1 MKRFYK
7 YVTLTDKTAEG
18 YGLLLDNKPV
28 QTPARKNFF
37 IKSYNIAQMVIKEWE
52 SQTENILPLTMPV
65 SQMAMTLTD
74 RVIPFRDKLESEIL
88 GYIDTDLICYRT
100 DDPEQYKLIQEE
112 KWNPFINWFQA
123 KFDLDLQVTYGL
135 SPLTQSDAVH
145 QSIRKYM
152 TSINHENFM
161 ALYIATLGTGSVIL
175 GLGFIAKDFSVDDI
189 LEAAFAEEKLKD
201 KIYLADIYGTA
212 PDQARKVQTL
222 KSELETLLYFIA

>member
-7 YVTLTDKTAEG
+7 SVTLTDKTAEG

-28 QTPARKNFF
+28 QTPARKTFF
-37 IKSYNIAQMVIKEWE
+37 IKSHDIAQLIVKEWE

-74 RVIPFRDKLESEIL
+74 RVIPFRGHLESEIL

-100 DDPEQYKLIQEE
+100 DEPEQYKLIQEE
-112 KWNPFINWFQA
+112 KWNPFVNWFKN
-123 KFDLDLQVTYGL
+123 KFHLDLQVTYGL
-135 SPLTQSDAVH
+135 SPLTQSDEIH
-145 QSIRKYM
+145 QSIRKYI
-152 TSINHENFM
+152 TSINHEYFM
-161 ALYIATLGTGSVIL
+161 ALYITTLGTGSIIL

-189 LEAAFAEEKLKD
+189 LEASFAEEKLKD

-222 KSELETLLYFIA
+222 KTELETLLHFIA